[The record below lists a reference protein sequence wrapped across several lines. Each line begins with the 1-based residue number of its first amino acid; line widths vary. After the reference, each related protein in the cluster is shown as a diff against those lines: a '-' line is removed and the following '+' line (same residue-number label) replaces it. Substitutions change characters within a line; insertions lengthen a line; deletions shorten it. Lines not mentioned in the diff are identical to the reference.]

1 MNIRYELAPL
11 IELNLTHK
19 PPPPLPSP
27 ATKPPLPLNISQK
40 KFEI

>member
-19 PPPPLPSP
+19 PPPPPSP

>member
-19 PPPPLPSP
+19 PPPPSP